1 LATMSAVG
9 GGKFRAWLASL
20 ASVSGAQKGG
30 SARGACSGGNCAY
43 CVAKRPPPPPKKRG
57 KRKRKKKDDDGDS
70 TISSNEDT
78 GEVKIEGPAYHCP
91 YCDTCKPGQG
101 LGIDAFHCFRCH
113 QCIRAPKG
121 RACSRDPPFVHVCP
135 ADANPAP
142 YEVSP
147 KVVGDEPARKVSEAC
162 ARCGRCV
169 FASLELL
176 DALPCGHVVH
186 ARCLNSG
193 GPCRQCGAG
202 AASAAG
208 ASPLDFLATVITAAK
223 PSSSSK

>member
-1 LATMSAVG
+1 M
-9 GGKFRAWLASL
+9 
-20 ASVSGAQKGG
+20 
-30 SARGACSGGNCAY
+30 
-43 CVAKRPPPPPKKRG
+43 
-57 KRKRKKKDDDGDS
+57 
-70 TISSNEDT
+70 
-78 GEVKIEGPAYHCP
+78 
-91 YCDTCKPGQG
+91 
-101 LGIDAFHCFRCH
+101 
-113 QCIRAPKG
+113 
-121 RACSRDPPFVHVCP
+121 HVCP

-147 KVVGDEPARKVSEAC
+147 KTVGDEPARKVSEAC

-202 AASAAG
+202 SQPAAG